1 MVVSFPGEGSAIHVK
16 TILPAAGSAAFCLV
30 AEAVWW
36 SLPSLPAE
44 SRQGK
49 LSGAIG

>member
-16 TILPAAGSAAFCLV
+16 TILPAAGSAVFCLL
-30 AEAVWW
+30 AEAVSW
-36 SLPSLPAE
+36 SLPSLSAE

-49 LSGAIG
+49 FSGAIG

>member
-30 AEAVWW
+30 AEAV

-49 LSGAIG
+49 LS